1 MHTQPDRRL
10 WATFLSVK
18 IHMLTVEIFPQGSKS
33 ECTAKNEKFRQK
45 IIITV
50 HLTKFSS
57 NSTCWLLNQRNYA
70 TMLPCH
76 SKPKIKHDF
85 ITVPT
90 SKHKQKEPISRLN
103 TQKVSYA
110 KGLDLLPTLTHP
122 ASHIWDACLQHHHLN
137 TEHCIKNL
145 RHTFLDDITR

>member
-18 IHMLTVEIFPQGSKS
+18 IHMLTVEIFPQVSKS

-110 KGLDLLPTLTHP
+110 KGLDLLPTLTLFSTLALPPCQPKHFFCKWH
-122 ASHIWDACLQHHHLN
+122 SF
-137 TEHCIKNL
+137 L
-145 RHTFLDDITR
+145 RLMTQK